1 MCSTGPHFKLCTCAS
16 IESSQNYWILTTG
29 NKHVFNGVVG
39 LIVPPAAMPDASEFD
54 LESFITDRLT
64 HDLNNTNIFDF
75 DYTPKVGDNICFVFD
90 ELKPEYMEE
99 HEDCSIEVVFD
110 GEQFDN
116 MGLGSDYK
124 GGKELLRG
132 EIRVLQQRIV
142 S

>member
-39 LIVPPAAMPDASEFD
+39 LIVPPAATPDASEFD
-54 LESFITDRLT
+54 LESFITDRLI

-75 DYTPKVGDNICFVFD
+75 EYTPKVGDKICFVFD

-99 HEDCSIEVVFD
+99 HADYSIEVVFD
-110 GEQFDN
+110 GERFDTL
-116 MGLGSDYK
+116 GLGSDYE
-124 GGKELLRG
+124 GGKELIRG
-132 EIRVLQQRIV
+132 KICTVQ
-142 S
+142 SPNGN